1 MRAAALFRGTADEV
15 RLTYIMNVVPLTEAL
30 RDRAR
35 PRAEAHDADEF
46 MTALVTGR
54 GCRDDYVA
62 LVAQHYFIY
71 RAIEQAPERMAAD
84 PVAARFISP
93 RLTRLPAIEADLDY
107 LVGHDWREVVRPLAS
122 TAAYVER
129 IEQVG
134 SVWVGGFIAHHY
146 TRYLGDLSGG
156 RLLRSLLQRQFGFDT
171 NGVGLYLFAEIAEP
185 RRFCSTYRAA
195 LDQAPWDDDERARV
209 VGEVENAYRLTTDV
223 FAELARGRATAPL
236 RLG

>member
-1 MRAAALFRGTADEV
+1 MT
-15 RLTYIMNVVPLTEAL
+15 VVPLTEAL

-35 PRAEAHDADEF
+35 PRAEAQDADEF

-62 LVAQHYFIY
+62 LVAQHYFVY
-71 RAIEQAPERMAAD
+71 RAIEAATERMGAD
-84 PVAARFISP
+84 HVAARFISP
-93 RLTRLPAIEADLDY
+93 RLTRLPAIEADLDF
-107 LVGHDWREVVRPLAS
+107 LVGPDWRDVVRPLAS

-129 IEQVG
+129 IEQVA
-134 SVWVGGFIAHHY
+134 SVWVGGFVAHHY

-185 RRFCSTYRAA
+185 RRFCSTYREA
-195 LDQAPWDDDERARV
+195 LDQVPWDDDERARV
-209 VGEVENAYRLTTDV
+209 VAEVENAYRLTTDV

-236 RLG
+236 RLA

>member
-1 MRAAALFRGTADEV
+1 
-15 RLTYIMNVVPLTEAL
+15 MNVVPLTEAL

-35 PRAEAHDADEF
+35 PRAEAQDADEF

-71 RAIEQAPERMAAD
+71 RAIEQATERMAAD

-185 RRFCSTYRAA
+185 RRFCSTYREA

-236 RLG
+236 RLA

>member
-1 MRAAALFRGTADEV
+1 
-15 RLTYIMNVVPLTEAL
+15 MNVVPLTEAL

-35 PRAEAHDADEF
+35 PRAEAQDADEF

-71 RAIEQAPERMAAD
+71 RAIEHATERMAAD

-122 TAAYVER
+122 TAAYVAR

-171 NGVGLYLFAEIAEP
+171 NGVGLSRFAEIAEP
-185 RRFCSTYRAA
+185 RRFCSTYREA

-209 VGEVENAYRLTTDV
+209 VGEVENAYRLTTDG
-223 FAELARGRATAPL
+223 FA
-236 RLG
+236 

>member
-1 MRAAALFRGTADEV
+1 
-15 RLTYIMNVVPLTEAL
+15 MNVVPLTEAL
-30 RDRAR
+30 RDLAR
-35 PRAEAHDADEF
+35 PRAEAQDADEF

-71 RAIEQAPERMAAD
+71 RAIEQATERMAAD

-185 RRFCSTYRAA
+185 RRFCSTYREA

-209 VGEVENAYRLTTDV
+209 VAEVENAYRLTTDV

-236 RLG
+236 RLA

>member
-1 MRAAALFRGTADEV
+1 MT
-15 RLTYIMNVVPLTEAL
+15 VVSLTEAL

-35 PRAEAHDADEF
+35 PRAEAQDADEF

-62 LVAQHYFIY
+62 LVAQHYFVY
-71 RAIEQAPERMAAD
+71 RAIEAATERMAAD

-93 RLTRLPAIEADLDY
+93 RLTRLPAIEADLDF
-107 LVGHDWREVVRPLAS
+107 LVGPDWRDVVRPLAS
-122 TAAYVER
+122 TVAYVER
-129 IEQVG
+129 IEQVA
-134 SVWVGGFIAHHY
+134 SVWVGGFVAHHY

-185 RRFCSTYRAA
+185 RRFCSTYREA
-195 LDQAPWDDDERARV
+195 LDQVPWDDDERARV
-209 VGEVENAYRLTTDV
+209 VAEVEHAYRLTTDV

-236 RLG
+236 RRA

>member
-1 MRAAALFRGTADEV
+1 
-15 RLTYIMNVVPLTEAL
+15 MNVVPLTEAI

-35 PRAEAHDADEF
+35 PRAEAQDADEF

-62 LVAQHYFIY
+62 LVAQHYFVY
-71 RAIEQAPERMAAD
+71 RAIEQATGRMAAD

-107 LVGHDWREVVRPLAS
+107 LVGPDWREVVRPLAS

-129 IEQVG
+129 IEQVA
-134 SVWVGGFIAHHY
+134 SVWVGGFVAHHY

-156 RLLRSLLQRQFGFDT
+156 RLLRSLLQRQFGFET

-185 RRFCSTYRAA
+185 RRFCSTYREA

-209 VGEVENAYRLTTDV
+209 VAEVENAYRLTTDV

-236 RLG
+236 RLA

>member
-1 MRAAALFRGTADEV
+1 MT
-15 RLTYIMNVVPLTEAL
+15 VVPLTEAL

-35 PRAEAHDADEF
+35 PRARSADADDF

-71 RAIEQAPERMAAD
+71 RAIEAATPRMAAD
-84 PVAARFISP
+84 PVAARFIDP
-93 RLTRLPAIEADLDY
+93 HLTRLPAIEADLDF
-107 LVGHDWREVVRPLAS
+107 LVGPDWRDVVRPLAS

-129 IEQVG
+129 IEQVA
-134 SVWVGGFIAHHY
+134 SVWVGGFVAHHY

-156 RLLRSLLQRQFGFDT
+156 RLLRALLQRELGFDT

-185 RRFCSTYRAA
+185 RRFCGTYREA
-195 LDQAPWDDDERARV
+195 LDRVPWDDDERGRV
-209 VGEVENAYRLTTDV
+209 VAEVERAYALTTDV
-223 FAELARGRATAPL
+223 FAELARGRTTAPL
-236 RLG
+236 RRA

>member
-1 MRAAALFRGTADEV
+1 MT
-15 RLTYIMNVVPLTEAL
+15 VVSLTEAL

-35 PRAEAHDADEF
+35 PRAEAQDADEF

-62 LVAQHYFIY
+62 LVAQHYFVY
-71 RAIEQAPERMAAD
+71 RAIEAATERMASD

-93 RLTRLPAIEADLDY
+93 RLTRLPAIEADLGF
-107 LVGHDWREVVRPLAS
+107 LVGPDWRDVVRPLAS
-122 TAAYVER
+122 TVAYVER
-129 IEQVG
+129 IEQVA
-134 SVWVGGFIAHHY
+134 SVWVGGFVAHHY

-185 RRFCSTYRAA
+185 RRFCSTYREA
-195 LDQAPWDDDERARV
+195 LDQVPWDDDERARV
-209 VGEVENAYRLTTDV
+209 VAEVENAYRLTTDV

-236 RLG
+236 RRA

>member
-1 MRAAALFRGTADEV
+1 MT
-15 RLTYIMNVVPLTEAL
+15 VVPLTEAL

-35 PRAEAHDADEF
+35 PRAEAQDADEF

-62 LVAQHYFIY
+62 LVAQHYFVY
-71 RAIEQAPERMAAD
+71 RAIEAATERMASD

-93 RLTRLPAIEADLDY
+93 RLTRLPAIEADLDF
-107 LVGHDWREVVRPLAS
+107 LVGPDWRNVIRPLPS

-129 IEQVG
+129 IEQVA

-185 RRFCSTYRAA
+185 RRFCSTYREA
-195 LDQAPWDDDERARV
+195 LDQVPWDDDERARV
-209 VGEVENAYRLTTDV
+209 VAEVEHAYRLTTDV
-223 FAELARGRATAPL
+223 FAELARGRTTAPL
-236 RLG
+236 RRA

>member
-1 MRAAALFRGTADEV
+1 MT
-15 RLTYIMNVVPLTEAL
+15 VVSLTEAL

-35 PRAEAHDADEF
+35 PRAESQDADEF

-71 RAIEQAPERMAAD
+71 RAIEAATERMAAD

-93 RLTRLPAIEADLDY
+93 RLTRLPAIEADLDF
-107 LVGHDWREVVRPLAS
+107 LVGPDWRDVVRPLAS

-129 IEQVG
+129 IERVA
-134 SVWVGGFIAHHY
+134 SVWVGGFVAHHY

-156 RLLRSLLQRQFGFDT
+156 RLLRTLLQRQFGFDT

-185 RRFCSTYRAA
+185 RRFCSTYREA
-195 LDQAPWDDDERARV
+195 LDQVPWDDDERARV
-209 VGEVENAYRLTTDV
+209 VAEVEHAYRLTTDV

-236 RLG
+236 RRA

>member
-1 MRAAALFRGTADEV
+1 MT
-15 RLTYIMNVVPLTEAL
+15 VVPLTEAL

-35 PRAEAHDADEF
+35 PRAEAQDADEF

-62 LVAQHYFIY
+62 LVAQHYFVY
-71 RAIEQAPERMAAD
+71 RAIEAATERMAAD

-93 RLTRLPAIEADLDY
+93 RLTRLPAIEADLDF
-107 LVGHDWREVVRPLAS
+107 LVGPDWRDVVRPLAS
-122 TAAYVER
+122 TVAYVER
-129 IEQVG
+129 IEQVA
-134 SVWVGGFIAHHY
+134 SVWVGGFVAHHY

-156 RLLRSLLQRQFGFDT
+156 RLLRSLLQRQFGFET

-185 RRFCSTYRAA
+185 RRFCSTYREA
-195 LDQAPWDDDERARV
+195 LDQVPWDDDERARV
-209 VGEVENAYRLTTDV
+209 VAEVEHAYRLTTDV

-236 RLG
+236 RRA

>member
-1 MRAAALFRGTADEV
+1 
-15 RLTYIMNVVPLTEAL
+15 MNVVPLTEAI

-35 PRAEAHDADEF
+35 PRAEAQDADEF

-62 LVAQHYFIY
+62 LVAQHYFVY
-71 RAIEQAPERMAAD
+71 RAIEQATGRMAAD

-107 LVGHDWREVVRPLAS
+107 LVGPDWREVVRPLAS

-129 IEQVG
+129 IEQVA
-134 SVWVGGFIAHHY
+134 SVWVGGFVAHHY

-156 RLLRSLLQRQFGFDT
+156 RLLRSLLQRQFGFET

-185 RRFCSTYRAA
+185 RRFCCTYREA

-209 VGEVENAYRLTTDV
+209 VAEVENAYRLTTDV

-236 RLG
+236 RLA

>member
-1 MRAAALFRGTADEV
+1 
-15 RLTYIMNVVPLTEAL
+15 MNVVPLTEAL

-35 PRAEAHDADEF
+35 PRAEAQDADEF

-62 LVAQHYFIY
+62 LVAQHYFVY
-71 RAIEQAPERMAAD
+71 RAIEQATERMAAD

-185 RRFCSTYRAA
+185 RRFCSTYREA

-209 VGEVENAYRLTTDV
+209 VAEVENAYRLTTDV

-236 RLG
+236 RLA

>member
-1 MRAAALFRGTADEV
+1 MT
-15 RLTYIMNVVPLTEAL
+15 VVSLTEAL

-35 PRAEAHDADEF
+35 PRAEAQDADEF

-62 LVAQHYFIY
+62 LVAQHYFVY
-71 RAIEQAPERMAAD
+71 RAIEAATERMAAD

-93 RLTRLPAIEADLDY
+93 RLTRLPAIEADLDF
-107 LVGHDWREVVRPLAS
+107 LVGPDWREVVRPLAS

-129 IEQVG
+129 IEQVA
-134 SVWVGGFIAHHY
+134 SVWVGGFVAHHY

-185 RRFCSTYRAA
+185 RRFCSTYREA
-195 LDQAPWDDDERARV
+195 LDQVPWDDDERARV
-209 VGEVENAYRLTTDV
+209 VAEVENAYRLTTDV

-236 RLG
+236 RRA

>member
-1 MRAAALFRGTADEV
+1 
-15 RLTYIMNVVPLTEAL
+15 MNVVPLTEAL

-35 PRAEAHDADEF
+35 PRAEAQDADEF

-71 RAIEQAPERMAAD
+71 RAIEQATERMAAD

-107 LVGHDWREVVRPLAS
+107 LVGHDWREVIQPLAS

-129 IEQVG
+129 IEQVA

-185 RRFCSTYRAA
+185 RRFCSTYREA

-209 VGEVENAYRLTTDV
+209 VAEVENAYRLTTDV

-236 RLG
+236 RLA

>member
-1 MRAAALFRGTADEV
+1 
-15 RLTYIMNVVPLTEAL
+15 MNVVPLTEAI

-35 PRAEAHDADEF
+35 PRAEAQDADEF

-62 LVAQHYFIY
+62 LVAQHYFVY
-71 RAIEQAPERMAAD
+71 RAIEQATGRMAAD

-107 LVGHDWREVVRPLAS
+107 LVGPDWREVVRPLAS

-129 IEQVG
+129 IEQVA
-134 SVWVGGFIAHHY
+134 SVWVGGFLAHHY

-156 RLLRSLLQRQFGFDT
+156 RLLRSLLQRQYGFET

-185 RRFCSTYRAA
+185 RRFCSTYREA

-209 VGEVENAYRLTTDV
+209 VAEVENAYRLTTDV

-236 RLG
+236 RLA

>member
-1 MRAAALFRGTADEV
+1 MT
-15 RLTYIMNVVPLTEAL
+15 VVSLTEAL

-35 PRAEAHDADEF
+35 PRAEAQDADEF

-62 LVAQHYFIY
+62 LVAQHYFVY
-71 RAIEQAPERMAAD
+71 RAIEQATERMVAD

-93 RLTRLPAIEADLDY
+93 RLTRLPAIEADLDF
-107 LVGHDWREVVRPLAS
+107 LVGPDWRDVVRPLAS
-122 TAAYVER
+122 TTAYVER
-129 IEQVG
+129 IERVA
-134 SVWVGGFIAHHY
+134 SVWVGGFVAHHY

-185 RRFCSTYRAA
+185 RRFCSTYREA
-195 LDQAPWDDDERARV
+195 LDQVPWDDDERARV
-209 VGEVENAYRLTTDV
+209 VAEVEHAYRLTTDV

-236 RLG
+236 RRA

>member
-1 MRAAALFRGTADEV
+1 MT
-15 RLTYIMNVVPLTEAL
+15 VVPLTEAL

-35 PRAEAHDADEF
+35 PRAEAQDADEF

-62 LVAQHYFIY
+62 LVAQHYFVY
-71 RAIEQAPERMAAD
+71 RAIEAATERMASD

-93 RLTRLPAIEADLDY
+93 RLTRLPAIEADLDF
-107 LVGHDWREVVRPLAS
+107 LVGPDWRDVIRPLPS

-129 IEQVG
+129 IEQVA
-134 SVWVGGFIAHHY
+134 SVWVGGFVAHHY

-185 RRFCSTYRAA
+185 RRFCSTYREA
-195 LDQAPWDDDERARV
+195 LDQVPWDDDERARV
-209 VGEVENAYRLTTDV
+209 VAEVEHAYRLTTDV
-223 FAELARGRATAPL
+223 FAELARGRTTAPL
-236 RLG
+236 RRA

>member
-1 MRAAALFRGTADEV
+1 
-15 RLTYIMNVVPLTEAL
+15 MNVVPLTEAI

-35 PRAEAHDADEF
+35 PRAEAQDADEF

-54 GCRDDYVA
+54 ACRDDYVA
-62 LVAQHYFIY
+62 LVAQHYFVY
-71 RAIEQAPERMAAD
+71 RAIEQATGRMAAD
-84 PVAARFISP
+84 PVAARFISS

-107 LVGHDWREVVRPLAS
+107 LVGPDWREVVRPLAS

-129 IEQVG
+129 IEQVA
-134 SVWVGGFIAHHY
+134 SVWVGGFVAHHY

-156 RLLRSLLQRQFGFDT
+156 RLLRSLLQRQYGFET

-185 RRFCSTYRAA
+185 RRFCSTYREA

-209 VGEVENAYRLTTDV
+209 VAEVENAYRLTTDV

-236 RLG
+236 RLA

>member
-1 MRAAALFRGTADEV
+1 MT
-15 RLTYIMNVVPLTEAL
+15 VVPLTEAL

-35 PRAEAHDADEF
+35 PRAEAQDADEF

-62 LVAQHYFIY
+62 LVAQHYFVY
-71 RAIEQAPERMAAD
+71 RAIEAATERIAAD

-93 RLTRLPAIEADLDY
+93 RLTRLPAIEADLDF
-107 LVGHDWREVVRPLAS
+107 LVGPDWRDVVRPLAS

-129 IEQVG
+129 IEQVA
-134 SVWVGGFIAHHY
+134 SVWVGGFVAHHY

-185 RRFCSTYRAA
+185 RRFCSTYREA
-195 LDQAPWDDDERARV
+195 LDQVPWDDDERARV
-209 VGEVENAYRLTTDV
+209 VAEVENAYRLTTDV

-236 RLG
+236 RLA

>member
-1 MRAAALFRGTADEV
+1 MT
-15 RLTYIMNVVPLTEAL
+15 VVSLTEAL

-35 PRAEAHDADEF
+35 PRAEAQDADEF

-62 LVAQHYFIY
+62 LVAQHFFVY
-71 RAIEQAPERMAAD
+71 RAIEAATERMAAD
-84 PVAARFISP
+84 PVAARFIST
-93 RLTRLPAIEADLDY
+93 RLTRLPAIEADLDF
-107 LVGHDWREVVRPLAS
+107 LVGPDWRDVVRPLAS

-129 IEQVG
+129 IEQVA

-156 RLLRSLLQRQFGFDT
+156 RLLRQLLQRQFGFDT

-185 RRFCSTYRAA
+185 RRFCSTYREA
-195 LDQAPWDDDERARV
+195 LDQVPWDEDERARV
-209 VGEVENAYRLTTDV
+209 VAEVENAYRLTTDV

-236 RLG
+236 RRA

>member
-1 MRAAALFRGTADEV
+1 MT
-15 RLTYIMNVVPLTEAL
+15 VVSLTEAL

-35 PRAEAHDADEF
+35 PRAEAQDADEF

-62 LVAQHYFIY
+62 LVAQHYFVY
-71 RAIEQAPERMAAD
+71 RAIEAATERMAAD

-93 RLTRLPAIEADLDY
+93 RLTRLPAIEADLDF
-107 LVGHDWREVVRPLAS
+107 LVGPDWRDVVRPLAS

-129 IEQVG
+129 IEQVA
-134 SVWVGGFIAHHY
+134 SVWVGGFVAHHY

-185 RRFCSTYRAA
+185 RRFCSTYREA
-195 LDQAPWDDDERARV
+195 LDQVPWDDDERARV
-209 VGEVENAYRLTTDV
+209 VAEVENAYRLTTDV

-236 RLG
+236 RRA

>member
-1 MRAAALFRGTADEV
+1 MT
-15 RLTYIMNVVPLTEAL
+15 VVSLTEAL

-35 PRAEAHDADEF
+35 PRAEAQDADEF

-71 RAIEQAPERMAAD
+71 RAIEAATERMAAD
-84 PVAARFISP
+84 PVAARFIST
-93 RLTRLPAIEADLDY
+93 RLTRLPAIEADLDF
-107 LVGHDWREVVRPLAS
+107 LVGPDWREVVRPLAS

-129 IEQVG
+129 IEQVA

-171 NGVGLYLFAEIAEP
+171 NGVGIYLFAEIAEP
-185 RRFCSTYRAA
+185 RRFCSTYREA
-195 LDQAPWDDDERARV
+195 LDQVPWDDDERARV
-209 VGEVENAYRLTTDV
+209 VAEVEHAYRLTTDV

-236 RLG
+236 RRA

>member
-1 MRAAALFRGTADEV
+1 MT
-15 RLTYIMNVVPLTEAL
+15 VVPLTEAL

-35 PRAEAHDADEF
+35 PRAEAQDADEF

-62 LVAQHYFIY
+62 LVAQHYFVY
-71 RAIEQAPERMAAD
+71 RAIEQATERMAAD
-84 PVAARFISP
+84 PVAARFIST
-93 RLTRLPAIEADLDY
+93 RLTRLPAIEADLDF
-107 LVGHDWREVVRPLAS
+107 LVGPDWRDVVRPLAS

-129 IEQVG
+129 IEQVA
-134 SVWVGGFIAHHY
+134 SVWVGGFVAHHY

-185 RRFCSTYRAA
+185 RRFCSTYREA
-195 LDQAPWDDDERARV
+195 LDQVPWDDDERARV
-209 VGEVENAYRLTTDV
+209 VAEVENAYRLTTDV

-236 RLG
+236 RRA

>member
-1 MRAAALFRGTADEV
+1 MT
-15 RLTYIMNVVPLTEAL
+15 VVSLTEAL
-30 RDRAR
+30 RERAR
-35 PRAEAHDADEF
+35 PRAEAQDADEF

-62 LVAQHYFIY
+62 LVAQHYFVY
-71 RAIEQAPERMAAD
+71 RAIEAATERMAAD

-93 RLTRLPAIEADLDY
+93 RLTRLPAIEADLDF
-107 LVGHDWREVVRPLAS
+107 LVGPDWRDVVRPLAS
-122 TAAYVER
+122 TTAYVER
-129 IEQVG
+129 IEQVA
-134 SVWVGGFIAHHY
+134 SVWVGGFVAHHY

-185 RRFCSTYRAA
+185 RRFCSTYREA
-195 LDQAPWDDDERARV
+195 LDQVPWDDDERARV
-209 VGEVENAYRLTTDV
+209 VAEVEHAYRLTTDV

-236 RLG
+236 RRA

>member
-1 MRAAALFRGTADEV
+1 MT
-15 RLTYIMNVVPLTEAL
+15 VVPLTEAL

-35 PRAEAHDADEF
+35 PRAEAQDADEF

-62 LVAQHYFIY
+62 LVAQHYFVY
-71 RAIEQAPERMAAD
+71 RAIESATERMAAD

-93 RLTRLPAIEADLDY
+93 RLTRLPAIEADLDF
-107 LVGHDWREVVRPLAS
+107 LVGPDWRDVVRPLAS

-129 IEQVG
+129 IEQVA
-134 SVWVGGFIAHHY
+134 SVWVGGFVAHHY

-185 RRFCSTYRAA
+185 RRFCSTYREA
-195 LDQAPWDDDERARV
+195 LDQVPWDDDERARV
-209 VGEVENAYRLTTDV
+209 VAEVENAYRLTTDV

-236 RLG
+236 RLA

>member
-1 MRAAALFRGTADEV
+1 
-15 RLTYIMNVVPLTEAL
+15 MNVVPLTEAL

-35 PRAEAHDADEF
+35 PRAEATDADEF

-62 LVAQHYFIY
+62 LVAQHYFVY
-71 RAIEQAPERMAAD
+71 RAIEAATERMAAD

-107 LVGHDWREVVRPLAS
+107 LVGHGWRDVVRPLAS

-129 IEQVG
+129 IEQVA

-185 RRFCSTYRAA
+185 RRFCSTYREA
-195 LDQAPWDDDERARV
+195 LDQAPWDDAERARV
-209 VGEVENAYRLTTDV
+209 VAEVENAYRLTTDV

-236 RLG
+236 RLA

>member
-1 MRAAALFRGTADEV
+1 
-15 RLTYIMNVVPLTEAL
+15 MNVVPLTAAL

-35 PRAEAHDADEF
+35 PRAEAQDADEF

-62 LVAQHYFIY
+62 LVAQHYFVY
-71 RAIEQAPERMAAD
+71 RAIEQATERMAAD

-107 LVGHDWREVVRPLAS
+107 LVGHDWREVIQPLAS

-129 IEQVG
+129 IEQVA

-185 RRFCSTYRAA
+185 RRFCSTYREA

-209 VGEVENAYRLTTDV
+209 VAEVENAYRLTTDV

-236 RLG
+236 RLA

>member
-1 MRAAALFRGTADEV
+1 
-15 RLTYIMNVVPLTEAL
+15 MNVVPLTEAL

-35 PRAEAHDADEF
+35 PRSEAQDADEF

-54 GCRDDYVA
+54 GCREDYVA
-62 LVAQHYFIY
+62 LVAQHYFVY
-71 RAIEQAPERMAAD
+71 RAIEQATERMAAD

-107 LVGHDWREVVRPLAS
+107 LVGPGWREVVRPLAS

-129 IEQVG
+129 IEQVA
-134 SVWVGGFIAHHY
+134 SVWVGGFVAHHY

-156 RLLRSLLQRQFGFDT
+156 RLLRSLLQRQFGFET

-185 RRFCSTYRAA
+185 RRFCSTYREA

-209 VGEVENAYRLTTDV
+209 VAEVENAYRLTTDV

-236 RLG
+236 RLA

>member
-1 MRAAALFRGTADEV
+1 
-15 RLTYIMNVVPLTEAL
+15 MNVVPLTEAL

-35 PRAEAHDADEF
+35 PRAEAQDADEF

-71 RAIEQAPERMAAD
+71 RAIEQATERMAAD

-107 LVGHDWREVVRPLAS
+107 LVGHDWREVIQPLAS
-122 TAAYVER
+122 TGAYVER
-129 IEQVG
+129 IEQVA

-185 RRFCSTYRAA
+185 RRFCSTYREA

-209 VGEVENAYRLTTDV
+209 VAEVENAYRLTTDV

-236 RLG
+236 RLA

>member
-1 MRAAALFRGTADEV
+1 
-15 RLTYIMNVVPLTEAL
+15 MNVVPLTEAL

-35 PRAEAHDADEF
+35 PRAEAQDADEF

-62 LVAQHYFIY
+62 LVAQHYFVY
-71 RAIEQAPERMAAD
+71 RAIEQATERMAAD

-134 SVWVGGFIAHHY
+134 AVWVGGFIAHHY

-185 RRFCSTYRAA
+185 RRFCSTYREA

-209 VGEVENAYRLTTDV
+209 VAEVENAYRLTTDV

-236 RLG
+236 RLA

>member
-1 MRAAALFRGTADEV
+1 MT
-15 RLTYIMNVVPLTEAL
+15 VVSLTEAL

-35 PRAEAHDADEF
+35 PRAESTDADEF

-71 RAIEQAPERMAAD
+71 RAIEQATERMAAD
-84 PVAARFISP
+84 PVAARFIST
-93 RLTRLPAIEADLDY
+93 RLTRLPAIEADLDF
-107 LVGHDWREVVRPLAS
+107 LVGPDWRDIVRPLAS

-129 IEQVG
+129 IEQVA

-185 RRFCSTYRAA
+185 RRFCSTYREA

-209 VGEVENAYRLTTDV
+209 VAEVENAYRLTTDV

-236 RLG
+236 SLA

>member
-1 MRAAALFRGTADEV
+1 
-15 RLTYIMNVVPLTEAL
+15 MNVVPLTEAL

-35 PRAEAHDADEF
+35 PRAEAQDADEF

-71 RAIEQAPERMAAD
+71 RAIEQATERIAAD

-156 RLLRSLLQRQFGFDT
+156 RLMRSLLQRQFGFDS
-171 NGVGLYLFAEIAEP
+171 NGVRLYLFAEIAEP
-185 RRFCSTYRAA
+185 RRFCSTYREA

-236 RLG
+236 RLA

>member
-1 MRAAALFRGTADEV
+1 
-15 RLTYIMNVVPLTEAL
+15 MNVVPLTEAL

-35 PRAEAHDADEF
+35 PRAEAQDADEF

-71 RAIEQAPERMAAD
+71 RAIEQATERMAAD

-107 LVGHDWREVVRPLAS
+107 LVGHDWREVIQPLAS

-129 IEQVG
+129 IEQVA

-185 RRFCSTYRAA
+185 RRFCSTYREA
-195 LDQAPWDDDERARV
+195 LDPSPGDDDERARV
-209 VGEVENAYRLTTDV
+209 VAEVENAYRLTTDV

-236 RLG
+236 RLA

>member
-1 MRAAALFRGTADEV
+1 MT
-15 RLTYIMNVVPLTEAL
+15 VVSLTEAL

-35 PRAEAHDADEF
+35 PRAEAQDADEF

-62 LVAQHYFIY
+62 LVAQHYFVY
-71 RAIEQAPERMAAD
+71 RAIEAATERMAAD

-93 RLTRLPAIEADLDY
+93 RLTRLPAIEADLGF
-107 LVGHDWREVVRPLAS
+107 LVGPDWREVVRPLAS

-129 IEQVG
+129 IEQVA
-134 SVWVGGFIAHHY
+134 SVWVGGFVAHHY

-185 RRFCSTYRAA
+185 RRFCSTYREA
-195 LDQAPWDDDERARV
+195 LDQVPWDDDERARV
-209 VGEVENAYRLTTDV
+209 VAEVENAYRLTTDV

-236 RLG
+236 RRA